1 MIKKAMVVC
10 ATGVINDPVEFAIFA
25 YVDTWA
31 GLGGWGGDDDVS
43 FTCTHVTCYASHG
56 QGWVGGVGMM
66 TFLSLA
72 HM

>member
-1 MIKKAMVVC
+1 MLRKSWV
-10 ATGVINDPVEFAIFA
+10 
-25 YVDTWA
+25 

-43 FTCTHVTCYASHG
+43 ITSTHVTCYAHEVSCTFTHVTCYASHG
-56 QGWVGGVGMM
+56 KGWVGGLGMM

>member
-1 MIKKAMVVC
+1 MLRKS
-10 ATGVINDPVEFAIFA
+10 
-25 YVDTWA
+25 WA

-43 FTCTHVTCYASHG
+43 CTFTHVTCYAPDG

-66 TFLSLA
+66 TFLSFA